1 MSCSDYLYNLVDI
14 IAKYAVKEHYTDNGA
29 DCDQL
34 EEIKRTAKDLNDEAV
49 YSHAEEVQKY
59 IMNKSKRRKKMS
71 EEKNLYHALVEIDM
85 PMKENETMEE
95 ANGLIDHMHYVN
107 DHKWIP
113 VTERLPK
120 SNQIV
125 LVTEDGEVKLCTYEL
140 WYGYGYGFYGS
151 RGKVTA
157 WMPLPKAYEGG
168 TANVD

>member
-34 EEIKRTAKDLNDEAV
+34 EEIKRTAKDLNDEVV

-71 EEKNLYHALVEIDM
+71 EEKNLYHAWVEIDM

-95 ANGLIDHMHYVN
+95 AKQRMIDIFRKTDIDYLFAHNESIRKCYTM
-107 DHKWIP
+107 KW
-113 VTERLPK
+113 
-120 SNQIV
+120 
-125 LVTEDGEVKLCTYEL
+125 
-140 WYGYGYGFYGS
+140 
-151 RGKVTA
+151 
-157 WMPLPKAYEGG
+157 
-168 TANVD
+168 